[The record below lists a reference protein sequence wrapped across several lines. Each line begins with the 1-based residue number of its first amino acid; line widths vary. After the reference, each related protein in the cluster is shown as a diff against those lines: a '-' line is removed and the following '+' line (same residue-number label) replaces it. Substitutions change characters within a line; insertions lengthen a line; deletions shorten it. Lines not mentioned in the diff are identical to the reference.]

1 MLVVIITSRDFT
13 LEDSRG
19 VTGHVIED
27 DVSGGGAVQHL
38 QTGHHEDGGA
48 GVLGGN
54 VTVELNLQ
62 KNSKLEKSGLLLSTV
77 LCVVPTWSRY
87 HLRLYMFS
95 PSSL

>member
-13 LEDSRG
+13 LEDPRG

-38 QTGHHEDGGA
+38 QAGHHEDRGA
-48 GVLGGN
+48 GILGGN

-62 KNSKLEKSGLLLSTV
+62 KNSKLEKSDDCSVQCCVLSLLGRGT
-77 LCVVPTWSRY
+77 T
-87 HLRLYMFS
+87 
-95 PSSL
+95 